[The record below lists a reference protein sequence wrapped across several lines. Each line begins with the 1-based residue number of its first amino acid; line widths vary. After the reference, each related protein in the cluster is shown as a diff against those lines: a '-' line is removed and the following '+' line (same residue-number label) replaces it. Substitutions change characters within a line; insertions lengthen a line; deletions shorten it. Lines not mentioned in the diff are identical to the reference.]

1 MQITVKAKLIP
12 TMEQREHLKT
22 AAAEYIRL
30 INTLVSECIQADER
44 VQHTSGTVSAALPS
58 ALKNQ
63 AIRDAKSVY
72 AKYRKTKIRSILKK
86 PVCLW
91 NNQNWT
97 LKEGILWFPVLV
109 NGKVHA

>member
-1 MQITVKAKLIP
+1 LYSTLSTAGNVSNETIKPYGEEQKQGDETVQITVKAKLIP

-44 VQHTSGTVSAALPS
+44 VQHTSGTISAALPS

-63 AIRDAKSVY
+63 ALEMQNQSTQSTERQKSEAY
-72 AKYRKTKIRSILKK
+72 
-86 PVCLW
+86 
-91 NNQNWT
+91 
-97 LKEGILWFPVLV
+97 
-109 NGKVHA
+109 

>member
-44 VQHTSGTVSAALPS
+44 VQHTSGTISAALPS

-63 AIRDAKSVY
+63 ALEMQNQSTQSTERQKSEAY
-72 AKYRKTKIRSILKK
+72 
-86 PVCLW
+86 
-91 NNQNWT
+91 
-97 LKEGILWFPVLV
+97 
-109 NGKVHA
+109 